1 MRITLAVFIVLNW
14 GEKRL
19 KSNKEAVEIIGFCG
33 QNNIFL
39 SLCWTVVRDCFNNN
53 FYFFFNSVLFILIM
67 QCDTCTRIQ
76 RNLLLL

>member
-53 FYFFFNSVLFILIM
+53 FFFF
-67 QCDTCTRIQ
+67 
-76 RNLLLL
+76 